1 MSGDPPGR
9 REMVFGPWRVRP
21 TLREIEGPRGTIRV
35 KPKSMEVFLAL
46 LKRPGE
52 VLSREELLA
61 EVWKDTYVTDEVL
74 TQSVA
79 QLRRAF
85 DDDPAG
91 PQVIETVPR
100 VGYRL
105 LVVPRSAEPRVGP
118 VQRASRRASDLVG
131 RSREWRGFEQAL
143 DDAAAGKGGVIFL
156 TGEPGIGKT
165 RLAEE
170 ASTLAQNRAVAVL
183 IGRCSD
189 ERKAVP
195 LLPFVEIL
203 EQSVRVWPPS
213 TFRSLPADF
222 ASAIARIAP
231 SLRRALPRHATPLKL
246 PPEQQRRHLFNSYL
260 DLVERGCDAGPLY
273 VVLDDLQWADE
284 ATCLLLRHLG
294 LAAGHL
300 RLLIAGT
307 FRDTEVGEV
316 HALRWVQAELIR
328 QRVAKSFALGPLSSG
343 EVAKVLASS
352 SGSHP
357 PDVAVDFFVRST
369 GGNPFFL
376 EELYQHLVERHG
388 NAVRDWWRGLLSVV
402 EVPAGVRAV
411 ILQRVRRLASDTLQF
426 LTVAA
431 IVGREFDPQLV
442 RAATGQTDRE
452 RFLSSADEAERA
464 GMVAPRDTTR
474 GLRYEFIHDL
484 IRQSLLAEISLARQQ
499 QMHLDV
505 VAGMEAMYP
514 DADAYASEI
523 ASHLE
528 RAGAGADPAKTLR
541 YSTLAAEAALEAT
554 ASEDALRH
562 VERALSLTPPT
573 DRQTRAQLL
582 FLKGYSLR
590 GLLRWEET
598 LQNWREAIP
607 LFEALGDVELMTST
621 CRDMA
626 ILSVWRQEWDEAIR
640 IAERGLA
647 LVGDA
652 PTRHR
657 AYLLCQASL
666 GHSGARRFEEGE
678 RLIAE
683 AETIARDLQD
693 SELLG
698 TVLFYGAV
706 PVHYQMRV
714 RDQLPLARQCV
725 DMLRGTNNLWDL
737 VPALEGIHMALY
749 GLGRLAEMA
758 ACEAEI
764 ERMAERVGHI
774 GTTLLLHQ
782 MRAHRQL
789 LESGDLDAFADAA
802 GFRLETANRIGLP
815 LFQNQSRLELAQVA
829 CWRGDL
835 RAAGTHCT
843 EAGRFERDG
852 PDSGSTAAV
861 HLKLL
866 AESDGMQAID
876 LLTAHENLLP
886 RPGRPAAIGS
896 WKLLLSAVESL
907 ATLGEVDRVASM
919 HHLVVH
925 AMTTTGA
932 LLPLGSTTLFSRI
945 AGISSAA
952 ARQWEEAT
960 AHFESARA
968 ECHRI
973 PNLVE
978 RPFVLWWWAWMLRRR
993 GAASDDTRAAELLAE
1008 ARAGFREVG
1017 LQPPAV

>member
-1 MSGDPPGR
+1 MTGDPSASGEMTFGR
-9 REMVFGPWRVRP
+9 WRVRP
-21 TLREIEGPRGTIRV
+21 ALREVEGPGGTVRV
-35 KPKSMEVFLAL
+35 KPKSMDVFLAL

-52 VLSREELLA
+52 VLAREELLA
-61 EVWKDTYVTDEVL
+61 DVWKDTYVTDEVL
-74 TQSVA
+74 TQAVA

-85 DDDPAG
+85 GDDASLPE
-91 PQVIETVPR
+91 VIETIPR

-105 LVVPRSAEPRVGP
+105 LVVPRSDQPFDEIRR
-118 VQRASRRASDLVG
+118 RASRRGSDLVG
-131 RSREWRGFEQAL
+131 RSREWHGFDRAL
-143 DDAAAGKGGVIFL
+143 DEAAAGKGGVIFL

-170 ASTLAQNRAVAVL
+170 ASILAQHRSFTVL
-183 IGRCSD
+183 FGRCSD
-189 ERKAVP
+189 ERKALP

-203 EQSVRVWPPS
+203 EQSLRVWPQS

-222 ASAIARIAP
+222 ASAICRIAP
-231 SLRRALPRHATPLKL
+231 SLRRALPPLSTPLKL

-260 DLVERGCDAGPLY
+260 DLVERGCDAGPAY

-307 FRDTEVGEV
+307 FRDTEVGEA
-316 HALRWVQAELIR
+316 HPLRRVQAELIR

-343 EVAKVLASS
+343 EVAQVLEASA
-352 SGSHP
+352 GSHP
-357 PDVAVDFFVRST
+357 PEGAVDFFVRST

-388 NAVRDWWRGLLSVV
+388 GAVGDWWRGLTDV
-402 EVPAGVRAV
+402 EVPEGVRAV

-426 LTVAA
+426 LTTAA
-431 IVGREFDPQLV
+431 IVGHEFDPHLV
-442 RAATGQTDRE
+442 RAATGQPDRE
-452 RFLSSADEAERA
+452 RFLSSADEAERV

-474 GLRYEFIHDL
+474 GLRYEFTHDL
-484 IRQSLLAEISLARQQ
+484 IRQSLLAVISLARQQ
-499 QMHLDV
+499 QMHLDI
-505 VAGMEAMYP
+505 AACMEAMYP
-514 DADAYASEI
+514 DPDAYASEI

-528 RAGAGADPAKTLR
+528 RAGAGADPAKILR
-541 YSTLAAEAALEAT
+541 YSTLAAKAALEAT

-562 VERALSLTPPT
+562 VERALSLIPPT
-573 DRQTRAQLL
+573 DWQTRARLL
-582 FLKGYSLR
+582 CLRGYSLR

-598 LQNWREAIP
+598 LQDWREAIP
-607 LFEALGDVELMTST
+607 LLEALGEVDLMTSA

-626 ILSVWRQEWDEAIR
+626 ILSIWCQEWNEAIR

-647 LVGDA
+647 LVGNA

-657 AYLLCQASL
+657 AYLLCHASL
-666 GHSGARRFEEGE
+666 GHSGARRYEEGE

-683 AETIARDLQD
+683 ADAIARGLQD
-693 SELLG
+693 AELLG
-698 TVLFYGAV
+698 TVLFYSAV

-714 RDQLPLARQCV
+714 RDQLPLALRCV

-737 VPALEGIHMALY
+737 VPALEGVHMALY
-749 GLGRLAEMA
+749 GLGRLDEMA
-758 ACEAEI
+758 ACEPEI

-802 GFRLETANRIGLP
+802 AFRLETANRIGLP
-815 LFQNQSRLELAQVA
+815 LFQSHSRLELAQVA

-835 RAAGTHCT
+835 RAAEAHCT
-843 EAGRFERDG
+843 EAGRFERYG
-852 PDSGSTAAV
+852 PESGSTAAV
-861 HLKLL
+861 LLRLL
-866 AESDGMQAID
+866 AQLDKTRALD
-876 LLTAHENLLP
+876 LLMAHANLLP
-886 RPGRPAAIGS
+886 SPGRPAAIGS

-907 ATLGEVDRVASM
+907 AILGEVEHAASM

-925 AMTTTGA
+925 AMKTTGA
-932 LLPLGSTTLFSRI
+932 VVPLGSTTLFSRI
-945 AGISSAA
+945 AGISAAA
-952 ARQWEEAT
+952 ARQWDEAA
-960 AHFESARA
+960 AHFERA
-968 ECHRI
+968 WDECQRI
-973 PNLVE
+973 PNRVE
-978 RPFVLWWWAWMLRRR
+978 RPFVLWWWAWMLRQR
-993 GAASDDTRAAELLAE
+993 GAASDAGRVATRLAE
-1008 ARAGFREVG
+1008 ARAHFRELG
-1017 LQPPAV
+1017 IQPPGV

>member
-1 MSGDPPGR
+1 MSGDTPAS
-9 REMVFGPWRVRP
+9 REMAFGPWRVRP
-21 TLREIEGPRGTIRV
+21 TLREIEGPRGTVRV

-46 LKRPGE
+46 LERPGE

-85 DDDPAG
+85 DDDPAV

-105 LVVPRSAEPRVGP
+105 LVVPRSAEPRGGLR
-118 VQRASRRASDLVG
+118 RASRRSSDLVG
-131 RSREWRGFEQAL
+131 RSREWRGFERAL

-170 ASTLAQNRAVAVL
+170 ASTLAQNRAFGVL
-183 IGRCSD
+183 NGRCSD
-189 ERKAVP
+189 ERQAVP

-203 EQSVRVWPPS
+203 EQAVRAWPQS
-213 TFRSLPADF
+213 MFRSLPADS
-222 ASAIARIAP
+222 ASAIGRIAP
-231 SLRRALPRHATPLKL
+231 SLRRALPHHSTPLKL

-284 ATCLLLRHLG
+284 GTCLLLRHLG

-328 QRVAKSFALGPLSSG
+328 QRVAKSFALGPLSAG
-343 EVAKVLASS
+343 EVAQVLEGS

-357 PDVAVDFFVRST
+357 PDVAVDFFVRAT

-388 NAVRDWWRGLLSVV
+388 GAARNWWRGLLTDV

-431 IVGREFDPQLV
+431 IVGHEFDPQLV
-442 RAATGQTDRE
+442 LAATWQTDRE
-452 RFLSSADEAERA
+452 RFLSSADEAERG

-474 GLRYEFIHDL
+474 GLRYEFTHDL

-505 VAGMEAMYP
+505 VACMEAMYP
-514 DADAYASEI
+514 DADTYASEI
-523 ASHLE
+523 ASHLD
-528 RAGAGADPAKTLR
+528 RAGAGADSGKTLR

-573 DRQTRAQLL
+573 DRQTRARLL

-607 LFEALGDVELMTST
+607 LFEALGDADLMTST

-626 ILSVWRQEWDEAIR
+626 ILSIWRQEWDEVIR

-647 LVGDA
+647 LVGTA
-652 PTRHR
+652 PSRHR
-657 AYLLCQASL
+657 GYLLCHASL

-678 RLIAE
+678 RLVAE
-683 AETIARDLQD
+683 AEAIARHLQD

-725 DMLRGTNNLWDL
+725 DLLRGTNNLWDL

-758 ACEAEI
+758 ACEPEI

-774 GTTLLLHQ
+774 GTILLLHQ

-789 LESGDLDAFADAA
+789 LESGDLDAFAEAVA
-802 GFRLETANRIGLP
+802 SRLETADKIGLQ
-815 LFQNQSRLELAQVA
+815 LFQSQSRLELAQVS

-835 RAAGTHCT
+835 RAAEAHCT

-852 PDSGSTAAV
+852 PDSGSTTAV

-866 AESDGMQAID
+866 AESGEMQAID
-876 LLTAHENLLP
+876 LLTGHENLLP
-886 RPGRPAAIGS
+886 RPGWPAAIGS

-932 LLPLGSTTLFSRI
+932 VMPLGSTTLFSRI
-945 AGISSAA
+945 AGISAAA

-960 AHFESARA
+960 AHFERA
-968 ECHRI
+968 WEECHRI

-978 RPFVLWWWAWMLRRR
+978 RPFVLWWWAWMLRQR
-993 GAASDDTRAAELLAE
+993 GAASDVGRAGTRLAE
-1008 ARAGFREVG
+1008 ARARFRELG
-1017 LQPPAV
+1017 IHPPEV